1 MCHEKLKPGGV
12 SGAEIMMV
20 IKARDATQTC
30 PFVPPLMRGGL
41 HGPDHTT
48 PNYGLHILQA

>member
-20 IKARDATQTC
+20 IKARNATQTC